1 LRQRRHAFP
10 RRSGLVQLAAAKPA
24 DGAFICLASTGF
36 PMRVFLASALLIA
49 SLLIG
54 QQWITRAS
62 LAQGLPAA
70 PTVTLR

>member
-1 LRQRRHAFP
+1 
-10 RRSGLVQLAAAKPA
+10 
-24 DGAFICLASTGF
+24 
-36 PMRVFLASALLIA
+36 LLIA

>member
-1 LRQRRHAFP
+1 
-10 RRSGLVQLAAAKPA
+10 
-24 DGAFICLASTGF
+24 
-36 PMRVFLASALLIA
+36 MRVFLASALLIA